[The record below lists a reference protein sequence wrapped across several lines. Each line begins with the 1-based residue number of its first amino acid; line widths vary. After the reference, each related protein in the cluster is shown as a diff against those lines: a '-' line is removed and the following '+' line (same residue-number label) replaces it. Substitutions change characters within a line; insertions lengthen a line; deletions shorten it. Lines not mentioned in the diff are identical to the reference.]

1 MSTLGPNNLST
12 EEFKRKVASDLRD
25 LGFTSSAVKVTPET
39 TYPNAA
45 SRPSNVDENGN
56 IVDIT
61 KPKEEKTDETT
72 DYSFESSGYVY
83 DRYERGINEIFNC
96 VKKIVRVNHVDGYS
110 EDELYTI
117 FRESDPVEIL
127 SDFSALEILKKIH
140 EYDLNSLNK
149 IIFNKGDEF
158 LVSEPGYA
166 KDEYDRLVTLCTE
179 GNMVVGFNSEGKIR
193 KVSKLNCKLTGK
205 NYSALVDILNDMS
218 KEDN

>member
-12 EEFKRKVASDLRD
+12 EEFKRKVASDLKD
-25 LGFTSSAVKVTPET
+25 LGFTSSATKVTPET

-45 SRPSNVDENGN
+45 SRPSNVDEDGN
-56 IVDIT
+56 IIDIT
-61 KPKEEKTDETT
+61 KPKEEEENITKSYES
-72 DYSFESSGYVY
+72 DYMH
-83 DRYERGINEIFNC
+83 DKYERGVNEIFNC

-117 FRESDPVEIL
+117 FGETDPMEIL
-127 SDFSALEILKKIH
+127 SDFEAMEILRNIH
-140 EYDLNSLNK
+140 EYELTSLHK

-179 GNMVVGFNSEGKIR
+179 GEMVVGFNSEGKTR

-218 KEDN
+218 REDN